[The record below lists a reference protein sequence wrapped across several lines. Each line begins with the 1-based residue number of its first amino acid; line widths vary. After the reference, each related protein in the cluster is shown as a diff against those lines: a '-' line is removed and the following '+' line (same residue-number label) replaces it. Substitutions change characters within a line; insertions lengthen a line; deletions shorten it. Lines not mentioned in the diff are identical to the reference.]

1 MKLYTSNEASAATGA
16 TLRQL
21 QWWDETGR
29 IVAGRGKAGGKG
41 TRGGRGNARLYSNEQ
56 VRQIQRIMEIRRDF
70 QLQWRDIPAHG
81 KVRVITGPTEI
92 NGVLVIP
99 KVRAK
104 QYA

>member
-1 MKLYTSNEASAATGA
+1 MKLYTTLEVSEATGA

-21 QWWDETGR
+21 QYFDEQGF
-29 IVAGRGKAGGKG
+29 IVASRGWVGKKP
-41 TRGGRGNARLYSNEQ
+41 NARLYSHEQ

-92 NGVLVIP
+92 GGVLIIP
-99 KVRAK
+99 KRRVK

>member
-1 MKLYTSNEASAATGA
+1 MKMYTTKDACEATGA
-16 TLRQL
+16 TPRQL
-21 QWWDETGR
+21 QFWDETRR
-29 IVAGRGKAGGKG
+29 IVAGRGWVGKKP
-41 TRGGRGNARLYSNEQ
+41 NARLYSHEQ

-92 NGVLVIP
+92 NGTLIIP